1 MTDELDS
8 SFFNRMSS
16 NIDNEIV
23 SLTKFYNKTDLNFA
37 MNPFPFCVDMTNLFD
52 GKSRMFQ
59 TSVIQMLLLPY
70 SSLQYILLFPH
81 NDLT

>member
-23 SLTKFYNKTDLNFA
+23 SLTKFYNKIRPQLCNE
-37 MNPFPFCVDMTNLFD
+37 PFSKFCVDMTNLFD
-52 GKSRMFQ
+52 GKSRMFADFRHPNALGYNLIAA
-59 TSVIQMLLLPY
+59 SIY
-70 SSLQYILLFPH
+70 SIISS
-81 NDLT
+81 